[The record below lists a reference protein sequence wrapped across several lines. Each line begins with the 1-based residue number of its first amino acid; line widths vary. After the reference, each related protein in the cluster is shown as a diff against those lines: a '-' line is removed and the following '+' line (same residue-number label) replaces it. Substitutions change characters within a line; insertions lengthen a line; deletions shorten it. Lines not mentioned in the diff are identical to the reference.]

1 MKDYSLIRIGRETTN
16 DLVMDHVTISRRHAE
31 LFVDEEQNVFLSDL
45 NSMYGTYVNGQR
57 IKESVILKRKDKV
70 TLGDKQFLDW
80 EWEVFREQKS
90 SIGEMDAKI
99 PYFGNKDI
107 RDLIIIYGL
116 IALVLI
122 ILIIKI

>member
-1 MKDYSLIRIGRETTN
+1 LIRIGRETTN